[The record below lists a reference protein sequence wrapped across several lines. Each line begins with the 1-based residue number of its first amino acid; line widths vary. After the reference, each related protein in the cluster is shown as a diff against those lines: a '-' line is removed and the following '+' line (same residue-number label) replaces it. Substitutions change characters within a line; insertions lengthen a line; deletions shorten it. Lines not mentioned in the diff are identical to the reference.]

1 MIHIDLTLIVE
12 VVLFLLFLWVLNRVF
27 YQPISAIFQQRSARV
42 EAGLRAA
49 EESQRRAEE
58 TQREVQRQ
66 LDQARQEA
74 QGLMAAAHKEADAE
88 RRTLMEQAKGEA
100 DTLLRSARQDIQ
112 RERDAAVEQVRRET
126 GAIAILV
133 ASKAVGASM
142 DTAANRDLAERAIAE
157 AGGSTLTAGI
167 RGTETGGNN

>member
-12 VVLFLLFLWVLNRVF
+12 VVLFLLFLWVLNMVF
-27 YQPISAIFQQRSARV
+27 YQPLVRIFQQRAERV

-100 DTLLRSARQDIQ
+100 DTLLQSAREDIQ
-112 RERDAAVEQVRRET
+112 RERDAAVDQVRRET

-133 ASKAVGASM
+133 ASKAVGTSL
-142 DTAANRDLAERAIAE
+142 DTAANRALAERTIA
-157 AGGSTLTAGI
+157 
-167 RGTETGGNN
+167 ETGGVR